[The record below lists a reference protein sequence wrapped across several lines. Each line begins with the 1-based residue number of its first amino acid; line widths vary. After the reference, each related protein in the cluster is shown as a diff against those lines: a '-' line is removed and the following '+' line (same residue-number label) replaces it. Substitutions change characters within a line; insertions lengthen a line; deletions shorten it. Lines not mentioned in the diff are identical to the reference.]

1 MEPIAVVVLA
11 AGLGK
16 RMGNPSLPK
25 VLTETR
31 ERPIIE
37 HVLLS
42 IKELEPERIVV
53 VTGFQRELVEDRVR
67 SLATREGLPRIVFAY
82 QDQQL
87 GTGHA
92 ALCALPALEGFKGS
106 VVIVVGDAPLIRAKT
121 LKALVA
127 HQETT
132 QSTVT
137 ILSVVAN
144 RHTSY
149 GRVIR
154 SKDGKQVERVIELR
168 DCSPDQAAI
177 TEVNAGFYS
186 IDSAFIGPVLNN
198 LTNENAQKE
207 YYLTDVVS
215 AASEQGQNVTALVIN
230 DLDEVQGINTQE
242 DLALVNRE
250 LRGRLVSDL
259 MNRGIQFEDP
269 STVYVSRESL
279 IDSGV
284 KIGPN
289 VHLIGKCIIGANT
302 KIEGDAYLINTTIGA
317 NAHIKFSVRSEEAII
332 GESSIIGPFANLR
345 PGTQLSNDVKIGNFV
360 ETKKAIIGSHTSASH
375 LTYLG
380 DCEIGDNTNIGAGTI
395 TCNYDGKNKFK
406 TTIGNDVFIGSD
418 TALVAPVTVED
429 GATIGAGSVITQD
442 VPGNALALTRAPQVT
457 KANYIRKSKRD

>member
-1 MEPIAVVVLA
+1 MEPIAVIVLA

-16 RMGNPSLPK
+16 RMGNPFLPK
-25 VLTETR
+25 VLTQTR
-31 ERPIIE
+31 ERAIID

-42 IKELEPERIVV
+42 VKDLNPEKVVV
-53 VTGFQRELVEDRVR
+53 VTGFKRELVEDGIRA
-67 SLATREGLPRIVFAY
+67 LAEKTALPPVEFAY
-82 QDQQL
+82 QEQQL

-92 ALCALPALEGFKGS
+92 ALSALPALEGFKGS

-121 LKALVA
+121 LAALVA
-127 HQETT
+127 HQEATKA
-132 QSTVT
+132 TVT

-154 SKDGKQVERVIELR
+154 SEDGKQIKRVIELR

-186 IDSAFIGPVLNN
+186 VDSAFLAPALKN
-198 LTNENAQKE
+198 LTNENDQKE
-207 YYLTDVVS
+207 YYLTDIVS
-215 AASEQGQNVTALVIN
+215 AASEQGQNVTALVTN

-250 LRGRLVSDL
+250 LRTRLISEL

-269 STVYVSRESL
+269 STAYISRESI
-279 IDSGV
+279 IDSNV

-289 VHLIGKCIIGANT
+289 VHLIGKCTIGANT
-302 KIEGDAYLINTTIGA
+302 LIEGDAFLINTTIGA
-317 NAHIKFSVRSEEAII
+317 NAKIKFCVRAEDAII
-332 GESSIIGPFANLR
+332 GENSAIGPFANLR

-360 ETKKAIIGSHTSASH
+360 ETKKAVIGSHTSASH

-380 DCEIGDNTNIGAGTI
+380 DCEIGEQTNIGAGTI
-395 TCNYDGKNKFK
+395 TCNYDGKSKFK
-406 TTIGNDVFIGSD
+406 TVIGNDVFIGSD
-418 TALVAPVTVED
+418 TALVAPVSVGD
-429 GATIGAGSVITQD
+429 GATIGAGSVITSD
-442 VPGNALALTRAPQVT
+442 VPKDALALTRPQQVI
-457 KANYIRKSKRD
+457 KSDYIRKSKRQ